1 MDCGH
6 DFILSVTN
14 NKRCKQINKIFPPTF
29 KESVPVQHEVSAS
42 YLYFAQG
49 RDGAREKCRGG
60 VDKKCRLEIA
70 VQLQSVKYQS
80 EATNTIF

>member
-29 KESVPVQHEVSAS
+29 KESVPVQHQVSAS

-60 VDKKCRLEIA
+60 VDKKMPTRNCC
-70 VQLQSVKYQS
+70 
-80 EATNTIF
+80 ATPKCEVSK